1 MLTLVMRGP
10 CLTMTSYPRK
20 IPLILSSGGGF
31 QVINSQDSFSWTV
44 TFRGNTDGTGKDKKQ
59 RKQREWDPET
69 YRSHIEKATP
79 CFHWNLYLQ
88 LCVRPLPSS
97 VETGQLNNPLR
108 WRKEGNLEEP
118 HPWNVF
124 SEFPMW
130 PFGRGKKCGAQVDAT
145 FLWRGLAVSNAH
157 SCFCTLLPEAWKPLQ
172 ANR

>member
-44 TFRGNTDGTGKDKKQ
+44 TFRGNTDGTEKDKRTKGVKDGGQWGEIQ
-59 RKQREWDPET
+59 RHMH
-69 YRSHIEKATP
+69 SHKEKVTVP
-79 CFHWNLYLQ
+79 FHWNLYLQ
-88 LCVRPLPSS
+88 FGVRPLLGT
-97 VETGQLNNPLR
+97 VKTVQQNNPLW

-124 SEFPMW
+124 SEFPIW
-130 PFGRGKKCGAQVDAT
+130 PFRRGKKCGAQVDAT
-145 FLWRGLAVSNAH
+145 FLWRGLEWVIV
-157 SCFCTLLPEAWKPLQ
+157 
-172 ANR
+172 